1 MNQKLVRFAGIV
13 GFLWLLVATVFAQ
26 QQPVSNTSN
35 DPNDFGTLILNIRT
49 DQEVLADLVFGGGTR
64 PDTWAGNNDVTTPN
78 IVADSWYN
86 NEQLADEIFGV
97 GTRPEEWAGATSNN
111 AFLVIR
117 NVRHDLEIAADQL
130 LGTDQRPPAWTGAAR
145 VFRCTRTLQN
155 TLYVLETNFNVVS
168 TTLQSVFDYCGAVE
182 AELQSQLV
190 NNATS
195 TEQVTPDWAALTL
208 AVRGDLERLAD
219 EKLGLNTRPEG
230 WLGNKDVASTTLAD
244 DTRADLELLAGTLL
258 GQTERPEG
266 WIGQP
271 SGVPALAFRNLRFD
285 LELLADTSLG
295 IAVRPRGWQ
304 GVDPLQACS
313 PALQDLV
320 SVLNAAYGFMP
331 TVPAESTSETVC
343 RDVEEQANLLAEN
356 PPVEIAGQ
364 GGGEEDLRNI
374 SESRIAFAYLDA
386 AATQYMGDMPN
397 GIRFRAWYRNFSG
410 SSMMFVS
417 GDNFAVFLDR
427 RWTTFTQEQFDRLPT
442 LEGVKPLTFCDANW
456 CNGPRATPT
465 PTGDVLFDVITA
477 ATPPAT
483 LAPGQNTDSSGKQLV
498 SWNRIRVTYIAQ
510 NSTPSKAQVA
520 LEICQEDTQITCE
533 PVLSILNT
541 LTGVPVPILSSVNGL
556 NVFELPY
563 GYSTNLLIEGTT
575 LFSQDVWLNDPS
587 LTGG

>member
-1 MNQKLVRFAGIV
+1 MNRKLWRFIGV
-13 GFLWLLVATVFAQ
+13 VTFLGLVVATIFA
-26 QQPVSNTSN
+26 QQPVSNTASS
-35 DPNDFGTLILNIRT
+35 PNDVAALITNIRT

-64 PDTWAGNNDVTTPN
+64 PDTWARNNDATSSS
-78 IVADSWYN
+78 IVADAWYN
-86 NEQLADEIFGV
+86 NEQIADEIFGV
-97 GTRPEEWAGATSNN
+97 ATRPDEWAGATSNN

-117 NVRHDLEIAADQL
+117 NVRHDLELAADQL
-130 LGTDQRPPAWTGAAR
+130 LGADQRPPAWTGAAK

-168 TTLQSVFDYCGAVE
+168 TTLESVFDYCGAVE

-190 NNATS
+190 SRALNAET
-195 TEQVTPDWAALTL
+195 VTPDWAALTL

-230 WLGNKDVASTTLAD
+230 WLANKDVASPTLAD
-244 DTRADLELLAGTLL
+244 DNRADLELLAGTLL

-271 SGVPALAFRNLRFD
+271 SNVPALAFRNLRFD
-285 LELLADTSLG
+285 LELLADATLG
-295 IAVRPRGWQ
+295 VGVRPRGWQ
-304 GVDPLQACS
+304 GVDPIQACS

-320 SVLNAAYGFMP
+320 SVLNAAYSFIP
-331 TVPAESTSETVC
+331 TVPAESTADTVC
-343 RDVEEQANLLAEN
+343 ADVEEQANLLAEN
-356 PPVEIAGQ
+356 PPLEVAGQ
-364 GGGEEDLRNI
+364 GGGEEDLRNVA
-374 SESRIAFAYLDA
+374 ESRIAFAYLDA
-386 AATQYMGDMPN
+386 AATQFMGEMPN

-410 SSMMFVS
+410 STMMFVS
-417 GDNFAVFLDR
+417 GENFAVFIDR
-427 RWTTFTQEQFDRLPT
+427 KWTTFPQEQFDRLPT
-442 LEGVKPLTFCDANW
+442 LENVKPLTFCDASW

-483 LAPGQNTDSSGKQLV
+483 IAPGQNTDSTGKQLV

-510 NSTPSKAQVA
+510 NSSPGKAQVA
-520 LEICQEDTQITCE
+520 LEICQEDTQVTCE
-533 PVLSILNT
+533 PVLTILNT